1 MRMATENN
9 ISRRWLSFSSAN
21 TQRKQ
26 FYAKRPSSSELKG
39 RASSEEALRN
49 FAWTFALALRSA
61 AGVARLIHCLKVL
74 VFLAKPKINF
84 LFLLISSSL
93 DPVFPFS
100 PELPALL
107 YVVPVVTLLF
117 GGSSV
122 ESVPVG
128 LSILFS
134 TGFPSSFSI
143 CFAFH
148 SAFSPSRSNWGGGP
162 TTFLLLT
169 WL

>member
-1 MRMATENN
+1 
-9 ISRRWLSFSSAN
+9 
-21 TQRKQ
+21 
-26 FYAKRPSSSELKG
+26 
-39 RASSEEALRN
+39 LRN
-49 FAWTFALALRSA
+49 FAWTFALVFRSA

-74 VFLAKPKINF
+74 VFLAKPNINF
-84 LFLLISSSL
+84 FFLLISSSL
-93 DPVFPFS
+93 FPVFPFS

-107 YVVPVVTLLF
+107 YVVPPVVTLLV

-148 SAFSPSRSNWGGGP
+148 SAFSPSRSNWGGGL